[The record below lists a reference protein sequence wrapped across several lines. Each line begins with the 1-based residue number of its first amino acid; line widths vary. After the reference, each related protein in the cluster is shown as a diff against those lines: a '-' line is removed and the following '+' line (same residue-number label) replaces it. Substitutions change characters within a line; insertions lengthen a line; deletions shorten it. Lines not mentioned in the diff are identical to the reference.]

1 MARPG
6 KRQDFQ
12 KLLIVTEAREA
23 GDLLASATA
32 VFAVLEW
39 LPLPEIAALLAIFW
53 WVGRFI
59 VWLRNK

>member
-1 MARPG
+1 
-6 KRQDFQ
+6 
-12 KLLIVTEAREA
+12 VTEAREA

>member
-12 KLLIVTEAREA
+12 RLLTVTEAREA

-32 VFAVLEW
+32 IFAVLEW
-39 LPLPEIAALLAIFW
+39 LPLPEIAALLAICW
-53 WVGRFI
+53 WLGRFV
-59 VWLRNK
+59 VWLRKK

>member
-1 MARPG
+1 MASPG
-6 KRQDFQ
+6 SRTGFQ
-12 KLLIVTEAREA
+12 KLLKVTEAREA

-59 VWLRNK
+59 VWLRKK